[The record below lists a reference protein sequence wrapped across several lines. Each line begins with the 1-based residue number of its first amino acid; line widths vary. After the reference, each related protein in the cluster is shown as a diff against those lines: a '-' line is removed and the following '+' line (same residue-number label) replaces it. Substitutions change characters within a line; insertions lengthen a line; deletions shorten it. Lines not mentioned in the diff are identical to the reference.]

1 MSSGFPVGRLEVV
14 VIFLWFM
21 VYGLESHHRD
31 VHRLAGSG
39 RSRLRGV
46 CAQDKTDLVVSN
58 FLQTAVTSR
67 QLDLKSMYVC
77 SNRCD
82 VATFH
87 RLRMFKTTAWFP
99 KIIKSSTISIA
110 ISGTRCPL
118 LTRETPSTQSPLF
131 WYCPPLVYTL
141 SNEDP

>member
-1 MSSGFPVGRLEVV
+1 
-14 VIFLWFM
+14 M

-58 FLQTAVTSR
+58 FLQTAASPR
-67 QLDLKSMYVC
+67 QLVFKSVYVC
-77 SNRCD
+77 SNRRD

-87 RLRMFKTTAWFP
+87 
-99 KIIKSSTISIA
+99 
-110 ISGTRCPL
+110 
-118 LTRETPSTQSPLF
+118 
-131 WYCPPLVYTL
+131 
-141 SNEDP
+141 